1 MIVSENLF
9 VTCRRLGLTGLR
21 SYDGCIRLVQMRRK
35 QIMKILTGP
44 IFHHFKCAASA
55 KGLCPTRHGCGK
67 KLHSSPPAGSN
78 RSKDGPSRSTKAK
91 APPPKEI
98 FHPEKRTARVLQK
111 KRFLSYKA
119 FLIYFFLQPMLKK
132 NRLSRHGLC
141 GVFGAG
147 FSESPRFPN
156 TGGTR
161 QTPSGFPLG
170 VLFGAPDDG
179 A

>member
-67 KLHSSPPAGSN
+67 KLHSSPPAGGN

-91 APPPKEI
+91 APP
-98 FHPEKRTARVLQK
+98 RK
-111 KRFLSYKA
+111 KFSTRKNAPRASYKKSD
-119 FLIYFFLQPMLKK
+119 FCLTKPF
-132 NRLSRHGLC
+132 
-141 GVFGAG
+141 
-147 FSESPRFPN
+147 
-156 TGGTR
+156 
-161 QTPSGFPLG
+161 
-170 VLFGAPDDG
+170 
-179 A
+179 